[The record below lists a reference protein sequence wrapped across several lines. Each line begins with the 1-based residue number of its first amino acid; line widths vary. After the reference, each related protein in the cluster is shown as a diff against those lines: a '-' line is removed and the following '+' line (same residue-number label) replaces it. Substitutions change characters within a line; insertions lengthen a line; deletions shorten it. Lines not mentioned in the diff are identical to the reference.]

1 MKQTLLFSC
10 ALVLLTSA
18 CTATKAT
25 HTPPTPQYPYMGIE
39 EAAPE
44 PVEFNFATNRRNVS
58 LELPGEADGELP
70 LFDRAIDYCKAAQ
83 TSWEEGDMDGA
94 LSELDKAYGLIIKA
108 QTDESPLLLQQKED
122 LRFTISRRILEIY
135 TSRTTTASFTRNAI
149 PITINKQVQREIDIF
164 TKKDRR
170 FFSESLKRSGKYH
183 PMMVKKLQE
192 AGLPAELAWL
202 PLVESGFKVKALSS
216 ARALGL
222 WQFVPSTGYMYG
234 LKRTTFVDE
243 RLDPEKATDAAIAYL
258 ERLHKLFG
266 DWSTVLA
273 AYNCGEGRVLKT
285 IRRQNLNYLDNF
297 WDLYSR
303 LPSETARYVPKF
315 IATLHIMNNLKDYG
329 FDTVVPDAPDLFDTV
344 TVQKQAKLSD
354 VATAIGVSSATLKML
369 NPELRYSILPK
380 ESYTLRVPANKAE
393 ATLAAINSLQVSLPP
408 QRAFVYHKVR
418 PGDTLSILAN
428 RYGTS
433 IKAISRANGLS
444 SRHIIVT
451 GKKIKI
457 PQRGYT
463 TRGYYTAASRTGTKR
478 PTKHVVGKGESLWLI
493 ARKHGTTPMGLKK
506 TNHLSSNTLTV
517 GQVLSLP
524 QPPPPKRSAS
534 KKAIYYVKRGDNP
547 FTIASKHNMS
557 VARLLQLNTLTSG
570 STIYPGQRLY
580 ID

>member
-1 MKQTLLFSC
+1 MKQPLFLSC

-18 CTATKAT
+18 CTSSTIPLASK
-25 HTPPTPQYPYMGIE
+25 TPRYPYIGIE
-39 EAAPE
+39 ATAPE
-44 PVEFNFATNRRNVS
+44 PVEFNFATNLRNIS
-58 LELPGEADGELP
+58 LELPEETEAELP
-70 LFDRAIDYCKAAQ
+70 LFDRAIEYCKAAQ
-83 TSWEEGDMDGA
+83 TFWEKGDMDGA
-94 LSELDKAYGLIIKA
+94 LSSLDEAYGLILQVDTENA
-108 QTDESPLLLQQKED
+108 PLLLQQKED

-149 PITINKQVQREIDIF
+149 PITINQQVQREIDIF

-170 FFSESLKRSGKYH
+170 FFSESLKRAGKYR
-183 PMMVKKLQE
+183 PMMLQKLQE
-192 AGLPAELAWL
+192 AGLPAELSWL

-285 IRRQNLNYLDNF
+285 IRRQNINYLDNF

-303 LPSETARYVPKF
+303 LPSETRRYVPKF
-315 IATLHIMNNLKDYG
+315 IATLHIANNLKKYG
-329 FDTVVPDAPDLFDTV
+329 FDKVTPDAPDLFDTV
-344 TVQKQAKLSD
+344 TVQKQVKLSD
-354 VATAIGVSSATLKML
+354 VARAISASHATMKKL
-369 NPELRYSILPK
+369 NPELRYTILPK
-380 ESYTLRVPANKAE
+380 ESYTLRVPVGKGEAVQAAM
-393 ATLAAINSLQVSLPP
+393 ATLRVSLPP
-408 QRAFVYHKVR
+408 QRAFVYHKVKS
-418 PGDTLSILAN
+418 GDTLSSLAK
-428 RYGTS
+428 RYRTS
-433 IKAISRANGLS
+433 IKTISKANGLS
-444 SRHIIVT
+444 NRHIIVV

-463 TRGYYTAASRTGTKR
+463 TRGYYANTPLNGTKR
-478 PTKHVVGKGESLWLI
+478 PTRHVVHKGESLWLI
-493 ARKHGTTPMGLKK
+493 ARKYGTTPTEIKEV
-506 TNHLSSNTLTV
+506 NRLSSNTLKV

-524 QPPPPKRSAS
+524 QPKAPKARTA
-534 KKAIYYVKRGDNP
+534 KKSVYYVKRGDNP
-547 FTIASKHNMS
+547 FTIATKHNIS
-557 VARLLQLNTLTSG
+557 VARLLKVNNLTPG